1 MKKCVLLSLSVFVF
15 SFAANAQGCIAIRN
29 LTGFGQFSLPQ
40 YNQEPIKWLVNVNTR
55 YSEFHKTYE
64 GINEVAIPSENQP
77 YSNTFILD
85 FAVTRF
91 YNRGWSVT
99 MDIPI
104 MNGMRETWQEH
115 GGAAGDHVKHKT
127 HSFGLAD
134 IRVAGYKWLFDVSE
148 VHKGNIQ
155 VGLGLKL
162 PTGDYK
168 YEDFFYETAGKESA
182 PVNPT
187 IQLGD
192 GGLGITTEVNAFYTI
207 NKLVSLYANAFYL
220 LSPRD
225 INGTQSRNP
234 APMDYSQDE
243 INAGANINSVPDAY
257 TLRGG
262 ANVTVKDFVIW
273 GGMRMEGSPVHDV
286 VGGSNG
292 QRRAGYSI
300 SVEPGLNYNFKK
312 SMLYLFVP
320 VPVYRRMQQTVP
332 DAELGRP
339 SRGGMT
345 DYLIF
350 VGAVFKIGP
359 YVPTFNK
366 E

>member
-1 MKKCVLLSLSVFVF
+1 MKKYFLLFFSIVFFSLTAS
-15 SFAANAQGCIAIRN
+15 SQGCIAIRN

-64 GINEVAIPSENQP
+64 SSDEVEVPPENQP

-91 YNRGWSVT
+91 YDRGWSVT
-99 MDIPI
+99 VDIPI
-104 MNGMRETWQEH
+104 MSGMRETWQEH
-115 GGAAGDHVKHKT
+115 GGINGDKVKHRT
-127 HSFGLAD
+127 NSFGISD
-134 IRVAGYKWLFDVSE
+134 IRIAGYKWLFDVTE
-148 VHKGNIQ
+148 VHRGNIQ
-155 VGLGLKL
+155 LGLGLKL

-168 YEDFFYETAGKESA
+168 YQDFFYETNGKVSA

-192 GGLGITTEVNAFYTI
+192 GGLGITTEVNTFYTI
-207 NKLVSLYANAFYL
+207 NKLVNLYANAFYL

-225 INGTQSRNP
+225 INGTSSRNP
-234 APMDYSQDE
+234 APVPYSQAE
-243 INAGANINSVPDAY
+243 IDAGANINSVPDAY

-262 ANVTVKDFVIW
+262 ANFTVKDLVLW
-273 GGMRMEGSPVHDV
+273 GGVRLEGSPVHDV
-286 VGGSNG
+286 VGESNG
-292 QRRAGYSI
+292 QRRAGYSVSI
-300 SVEPGLNYNFKK
+300 EPGLNYNFKK
-312 SMLYLFVP
+312 SMIYLFAP
-320 VPVYRRMQQTVP
+320 IPVYRRMMQTIP
-332 DAELGRP
+332 DKELGRP

-359 YVPTFNK
+359 FVPAFK
-366 E
+366 

>member
-1 MKKCVLLSLSVFVF
+1 MKKSIPLLFAFMAF
-15 SFAANAQGCIAIRN
+15 SFTAKPQGCIAIRN

-40 YNQEPIKWLVNVNTR
+40 YNQEPIKWLVNVNSR
-55 YSEFHKTYE
+55 YSEFNKTYE
-64 GINEVAIPSENQP
+64 GSDEVEIAPENQP

-85 FAVTRF
+85 FAVTRL
-91 YNRGWSVT
+91 YNNGWSVT
-99 MDIPI
+99 ADIPI
-104 MNGMRETWQEH
+104 MSGMRETWQEH
-115 GGAAGDHVKHKT
+115 GGVAGDHVKHKT
-127 HSFGLAD
+127 NSFGISD
-134 IRVAGYKWLFDVSE
+134 IRIAGYKWLFDVSK

-162 PTGDYK
+162 PTGDYR
-168 YEDFFYETAGKESA
+168 YADFFYETNGKVSA

-192 GGLGITTEVNAFYTI
+192 GGLGITTEVNAFYTV
-207 NKLVSLYANAFYL
+207 NKLISLYGNAFYL

-225 INGTQSRNP
+225 INGTSSRNP
-234 APMDYSQDE
+234 APRQYSTAE

-262 ANVTVKDFVIW
+262 ANITVKNLVFW
-273 GGMRMEGSPVHDV
+273 GGLRMEGSPVHDV

-292 QRRAGYSI
+292 QRRAGYSV
-300 SVEPGLNYNFKK
+300 SVEPGINYKFKK

-320 VPVYRRMQQTVP
+320 VPVYRRIQQSLP
-332 DAELGRP
+332 DREVGNP

-350 VGAVFKIGP
+350 LGMVFKIGP
-359 YVPTFNK
+359 YVPSLK
-366 E
+366 